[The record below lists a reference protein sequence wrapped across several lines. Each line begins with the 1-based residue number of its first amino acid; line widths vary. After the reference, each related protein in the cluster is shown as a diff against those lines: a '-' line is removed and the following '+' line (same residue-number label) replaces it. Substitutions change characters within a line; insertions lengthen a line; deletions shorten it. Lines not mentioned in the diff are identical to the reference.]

1 MRWHERQQV
10 MLRGMQH
17 ERDARMRQRSND
29 EFDDLPSPMT
39 MVTIM
44 GGTWVLT
51 VFTQGLARGQ

>member
-1 MRWHERQQV
+1 MNANRSCFV
-10 MLRGMQH
+10 ACSTNG
-17 ERDARMRQRSND
+17 MRQRSND

-51 VFTQGLARGQ
+51 VSTQGLARGQ